1 MGADEASGFLPVLK
15 EDHGGNAPHLIPNRD
30 IGIHIDVEFQK
41 DSVLPV
47 VLGDLVQYRS
57 HSPARTAPGRP
68 EVHKDRLFRLED
80 DVFKLSLGNVAYA
93 TAHRASL
100 SQSFANVRQNVVASS
115 DRWSYTFRVDLK
127 SILKEVLA
135 LHDKWVVTEGKEGTR
150 LSVRNAILQEA
161 DLHGAN
167 LQDADLEG
175 ARLSVADLMKAN
187 LRRANFRNA
196 DFWMAD
202 MKDAILQGTDLQGAN
217 LSDVTNLTQKQVDS
231 AITNDSTVLP
241 AGLRRN

>member
-1 MGADEASGFLPVLK
+1 M
-15 EDHGGNAPHLIPNRD
+15 
-30 IGIHIDVEFQK
+30 
-41 DSVLPV
+41 
-47 VLGDLVQYRS
+47 
-57 HSPARTAPGRP
+57 
-68 EVHKDRLFRLED
+68 
-80 DVFKLSLGNVAYA
+80 
-93 TAHRASL
+93 
-100 SQSFANVRQNVVASS
+100 VASS

-135 LHDKWVVTEGKEGTR
+135 LHDRWVATEGKEGTR